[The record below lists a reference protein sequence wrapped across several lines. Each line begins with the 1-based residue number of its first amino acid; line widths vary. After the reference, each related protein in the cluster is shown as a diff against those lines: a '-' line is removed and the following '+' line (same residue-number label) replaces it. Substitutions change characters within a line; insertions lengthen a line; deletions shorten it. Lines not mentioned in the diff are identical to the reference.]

1 MDLGNR
7 LYELRKTKKISQE
20 EAAEK
25 LGVTRQTISK
35 WETNQ
40 SQPDFDKILPICELY
55 EITTEELFG
64 NQKES
69 KQSIEKQSNTLVEAD
84 RKKKTAFVVSSCVF
98 LYFIAIIWIMLAI
111 PFWGMNPILG
121 SSIFLLICAFATVWI
136 IYHFMSMPKKEE
148 TKEKQKRKEEIEK
161 FDGIIAL
168 VFTCIYLFVSFITM
182 AWHITWLIWIVY
194 ALIIEIIHLILG
206 MKVEKYEE

>member
-40 SQPDFDKILPICELY
+40 SQPDFDKILPICDLY

-64 NQKES
+64 NQKGS
-69 KQSIEKQSNTLVEAD
+69 KQTLESSSNTLGEND
-84 RKKKTAFVVSSCVF
+84 SKKKTAFVVSASVF
-98 LYFIAIIWIMLAI
+98 LYFIAVIWIILATSFSYI
-111 PFWGMNPILG
+111 DEIIAV
-121 SSIFLLICAFATVWI
+121 SIFLLICAFATVWL
-136 IYHFMSMPKKEE
+136 IYHFMSIPKKEE
-148 TKEKQKRKEEIEK
+148 AQEKLKKKEIEK

-168 VFTCIYLFVSFITM
+168 VFTCIYLFVSFTTT

-206 MKVEKYEE
+206 MKVENYEE